1 MDAARASRGAG
12 SEQGA
17 LLADSVGLALLV
29 VVEALEPEQRLAFV
43 LHDMFGVPF
52 PDVAAIVGCTPT
64 AAGQLASR
72 ARRRV
77 RGAAPVSRADVV
89 CQRVVVEAFVAAA
102 SAGDFEALVSLLHP
116 DVVIRADRGTLTVVR
131 RARAVAE
138 RALAFSR
145 LADSVHTALVNGLP
159 DVVSRLPGR
168 RPLAVMGRCGRR
180 CAIITKSRDW
190 RAIHCF
196 AAGPCGTR
204 WGVSLAPGF
213 ASASPPDKRTAE
225 QIGAG
230 REVLSGA
237 VTYLY
242 PAGRLAGTSR
252 RAPGPAV

>member
-17 LLADSVGLALLV
+17 LLADSVGLALL

-116 DVVIRADRGTLTVVR
+116 DVVIRAR
-131 RARAVAE
+131 
-138 RALAFSR
+138 
-145 LADSVHTALVNGLP
+145 
-159 DVVSRLPGR
+159 
-168 RPLAVMGRCGRR
+168 
-180 CAIITKSRDW
+180 
-190 RAIHCF
+190 
-196 AAGPCGTR
+196 
-204 WGVSLAPGF
+204 
-213 ASASPPDKRTAE
+213 
-225 QIGAG
+225 
-230 REVLSGA
+230 
-237 VTYLY
+237 
-242 PAGRLAGTSR
+242 
-252 RAPGPAV
+252 